1 MKVNPAFQHYSLNS
15 LSTSGLQGRS
25 AVGGERRIEVA
36 RSRME
41 GTAAWVDPRQLAQ
54 AVKEIND
61 HLQLVRR
68 NLEFSVDKDT
78 RRIVV
83 KVIDAE
89 TGEVVRQIPPDAV
102 LELAKFLREREG
114 KGLFLAQQA

>member
-1 MKVNPAFQHYSLNS
+1 MKIETAFHYYPAT
-15 LSTSGLQGRS
+15 STSTGRS
-25 AVGGERRIEVA
+25 VMGEERKVEGARPEGEAALARRPELREIE
-36 RSRME
+36 
-41 GTAAWVDPRQLAQ
+41 Q

-68 NLEFSVDKDT
+68 NLEFSVDRDT
-78 RRIVV
+78 QRVVV

-102 LELAKFLREREG
+102 LELAKFLREKES
-114 KGLFLAQQA
+114 KGLLLVQQA

>member
-1 MKVNPAFQHYSLNS
+1 MKVDPAFRYPSV
-15 LSTSGLQGRS
+15 TSAFSDRPVRAEQETERKQPKAEHAASSIKLQQ
-25 AVGGERRIEVA
+25 VE
-36 RSRME
+36 
-41 GTAAWVDPRQLAQ
+41 Q

-61 HLQLVRR
+61 HLQLIRR

-78 RRIVV
+78 QRVVV

-102 LELAKFLREREG
+102 LELAKFLREKE
-114 KGLFLAQQA
+114 KGNDGVLLAQHA

>member
-1 MKVNPAFQHYSLNS
+1 MKINPAFRYAY
-15 LSTSGLQGRS
+15 LSTSVFQGR
-25 AVGGERRIEVA
+25 GEERKTEVA
-36 RSRME
+36 RPKAE
-41 GTAAWVDPRQLAQ
+41 TAATRQVDPKQLQQ

-78 RRIVV
+78 RQIVV

-114 KGLFLAQQA
+114 KGLFLAQQV

>member
-1 MKVNPAFQHYSLNS
+1 MKVDTAFRYYLAT
-15 LSTSGLQGRS
+15 STSTGRS
-25 AVGGERRIEVA
+25 VTGEEWKAKEARPEGEAIPARRPELREIE
-36 RSRME
+36 
-41 GTAAWVDPRQLAQ
+41 Q

-68 NLEFSVDKDT
+68 NLEFSVDRDT
-78 RRIVV
+78 QRVVV

-102 LELAKFLREREG
+102 LELAKFLREKES
-114 KGLFLAQQA
+114 KGLLLVQQA

>member
-1 MKVNPAFQHYSLNS
+1 MKVGTAFHYYPAT
-15 LSTSGLQGRS
+15 STSTGKLATGEEWKAKEARPEGETTPARRS
-25 AVGGERRIEVA
+25 ELREIE
-36 RSRME
+36 
-41 GTAAWVDPRQLAQ
+41 L

-68 NLEFSVDKDT
+68 SLEFSVDRDT
-78 RRIVV
+78 QRVVV

-102 LELAKFLREREG
+102 LELARFLREKES
-114 KGLFLAQQA
+114 KGLLLVQQA